1 MTWSFKELF
10 LEDLEEDMGR
20 LIISTAVA
28 IIPLDRVR
36 GGPGLV
42 VVTLLI
48 GVRPP
53 DGAPGVSVVA
63 EEMDPLGDLSYHF
76 GFLPQLGVTIP
87 EDGPEDGPEMFSGV

>member
-1 MTWSFKELF
+1 
-10 LEDLEEDMGR
+10 MGR

-42 VVTLLI
+42 TVTLLI

-53 DGAPGVSVVA
+53 DGAPGVNVAA
-63 EEMDPLGDLSYHF
+63 EEIDSLGDLSYHF

-87 EDGPEDGPEMFSGV
+87 EDGPEDGPEMFSGVW